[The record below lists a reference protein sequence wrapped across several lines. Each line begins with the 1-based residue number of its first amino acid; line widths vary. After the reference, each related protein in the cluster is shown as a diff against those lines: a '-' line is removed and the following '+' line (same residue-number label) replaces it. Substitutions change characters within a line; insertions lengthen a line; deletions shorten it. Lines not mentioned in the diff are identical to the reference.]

1 MRNNPAMQSLRSV
14 IHHLRRRPF
23 STDTEAGRAAERYRR
38 ALWTMQA
45 NLLSRCVSLVASFLS
60 IPWTLS
66 YLGEE
71 RFGAWM
77 AVSSLAATLSF
88 LDFGVGNSL
97 SNRVTLVAGSS
108 DGDQLRR
115 AISGGL
121 GALLVMS
128 AVLTLILIGA
138 AWFAPWHLLIK
149 TSSGEVTH
157 EIRVAALVFA
167 ILLAVSISTTGVQ
180 RVYHGL
186 QRGQEVFN
194 AATVGGLLSLML
206 VWVASQRNAPIPVLL
221 LCTMGP
227 GLLPGVWLW
236 YRLLRAGHFSLI
248 GWRYAVVSEW
258 PHLFKVGLLFLAL
271 QIGTAVGWGIDTL
284 IISSVVGA
292 PAVAA
297 YAVVQKLYL
306 VATQPPA
313 IFNSPLWPAYADAEA
328 RSDGPFL
335 RRTLAGAMKLTL
347 AYVIVVVLLLA
358 VFHEPLLA
366 LLTAGRVAPAVTLVY
381 VLGLWAVLD
390 AAGNC
395 FAMFLNGTGQVRPQ
409 IVAVCAIVSIGVP
422 MKLFLVQAA
431 GVEVMVLGFSGLYAA
446 TVLVLYGFLY
456 RAQVFGRLWPATSG
470 SPR

>member
-1 MRNNPAMQSLRSV
+1 MQGLRSI

-23 STDTEAGRAAERYRR
+23 STDTEEGRAAERYRR

-45 NLLSRCVSLVASFLS
+45 NLLNRCVGLVGSFLS

-121 GALLVMS
+121 GALLIMS
-128 AVLTLILIGA
+128 AVLTLILIGS
-138 AWFAPWHLLIK
+138 AWLAPWHLLIK
-149 TSSGEVTH
+149 TSSGDVDN
-157 EIRVAALVFA
+157 EIRAAALVFA
-167 ILLAVSISTTGVQ
+167 VLLAVSISTTGVQ

-206 VWVASQRNAPIPVLL
+206 VWVAAARSAPIPVLL

-227 GLLPGVWLW
+227 SLLPGVWLW
-236 YRLLRAGHFSLI
+236 YGLWRAGHFSPR
-248 GWRYAVVSEW
+248 GWRFAVVSEW
-258 PHLFKVGLLFLAL
+258 PHLFKVGLLFLVL
-271 QIGTAVGWGIDTL
+271 QIGMAVGWGMDTL

-297 YAVVQKLYL
+297 YAVVQRLYL

-335 RRTLAGAMKLTL
+335 RKTLAGAMKLTL

-358 VFHEPLLA
+358 FFHETLLEQ
-366 LLTAGRVAPAVTLVY
+366 LTAGRVAPAAALVY

-395 FAMFLNGTGQVRPQ
+395 FAMFMNGTAQVRPQ
-409 IVAVCAIVSIGVP
+409 VVAVLVLLIIGLP
-422 MKLFLVQAA
+422 TKLFLVQVW
-431 GVEVMVLGFSGLYAA
+431 GVEEMVLGFSFVFA
-446 TVLVLYGFLY
+446 TTLVVLYGFVY
-456 RAQVFGRLWPATSG
+456 RTQIASRFRSRAQVV
-470 SPR
+470 